1 MGTEAGTMFST
12 TRKEDG
18 EMEGIFIAVAA
29 TLAVFGAMLAF
40 IFLKEHKTFPGK

>member
-18 EMEGIFIAVAA
+18 EMEGIFIAAAA

-40 IFLKEHKTFPGK
+40 ILLNTTTPFS